1 MAGEVAELKRLDLS
15 KDEFE
20 ANGTKYYI
28 RNSLTITRFIE
39 YEKLQSDVG
48 FGKSFQGIYNDL
60 DTAIGLANKGKGVEA
75 WNVLFNL
82 RDGIAQKLENRMHPS
97 LLLCSLFIITEGED
111 ITIYDEKVMNKKI
124 DDWVKE
130 GFDVTDFFQLAG
142 NFVTGYIEVLN
153 EVSQDISE
161 SQPEIQSAIT
171 GKMSKK

>member
-1 MAGEVAELKRLDLS
+1 MGEVAELKHLDLS

-20 ANGTKYYI
+20 ANGVKYYI
-28 RNSLTITRFIE
+28 KNSLTITRFIE

-82 RDGIAQKLENRMHPS
+82 KDGIAQKLENRMHPS
-97 LLLCSLFIITEGED
+97 LLLCSLFIISEGED

-130 GFDVTDFFQLAG
+130 GFDVADFFQLAG
-142 NFVTGYIEVLN
+142 NLVTGYIDVLS

-161 SQPEIQSAIT
+161 NQIGQELNIKGEPP
-171 GKMSKK
+171 KK